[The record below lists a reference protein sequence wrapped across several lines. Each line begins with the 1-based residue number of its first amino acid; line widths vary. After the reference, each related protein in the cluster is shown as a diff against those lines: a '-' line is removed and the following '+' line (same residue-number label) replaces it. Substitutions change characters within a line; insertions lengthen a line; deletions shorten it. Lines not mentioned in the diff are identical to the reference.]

1 MLMLKMMIL
10 SVWII
15 IVVVVVVTMMMMMM
29 IIVGWKPQRHLWYMA
44 MIPATRTGIQLVS
57 T

>member
-1 MLMLKMMIL
+1 MIL

-15 IVVVVVVTMMMMMM
+15 IVVVVVVVTMM
-29 IIVGWKPQRHLWYMA
+29 IIVVWKPQRHLWYMA

>member
-1 MLMLKMMIL
+1 MIL

-15 IVVVVVVTMMMMMM
+15 IVVVVVVTMMMMM